1 MSFFA
6 QKCETPHTK
15 YGVLCVTECVTR
27 FFSVL
32 SHFLVLP
39 LFYKGFRCDT
49 TLCGLSHAVCGC
61 VFGVVWTR
69 FEAIRLLLWC
79 QGMGSVF
86 PGGPWSI
93 HIASVARVSA
103 T

>member
-27 FFSVL
+27 FFSV
-32 SHFLVLP
+32 SHFLRLP
-39 LFYKGFRCDT
+39 FVYMGCWCDT
-49 TLCGLSHAVCGC
+49 TFGGLSHTVCGRC
-61 VFGVVWTR
+61 FCAVLTWFEGTRVGV
-69 FEAIRLLLWC
+69 LC